1 MPPTAPSL
9 TASPEPEPE
18 AVESLDC
25 LRPDA
30 LPTFLP
36 AEKGSVPACRT
47 DYEANTT
54 QLALIDIAGDFVI
67 DSRILE
73 GSWSLYEETFTD
85 GGFALRDID
94 NHIWKFVDKELEDA
108 GEFSASDMNGV
119 FSHDRSAYYSL
130 WPKLRQRNR

>member
-1 MPPTAPSL
+1 MKRRMHRIIVISIILILILMTGCAKQEPGQEATELPPTAPSL

-36 AEKGSVPACRT
+36 AENGSVLACRT

-67 DSRILE
+67 DSRIL
-73 GSWSLYEETFTD
+73 
-85 GGFALRDID
+85 
-94 NHIWKFVDKELEDA
+94 
-108 GEFSASDMNGV
+108 
-119 FSHDRSAYYSL
+119 
-130 WPKLRQRNR
+130 